1 MAVYGVGGTEK
12 ELTIYPEAPAEAIG
26 LPDLGYRKL
35 WLLPPWEEA
44 AVSVLLLLLHPG
56 QLSRSSDTAAPL
68 RTRST
73 VVEAALRRL
82 PGCRCGW
89 ALDCW
94 VWEGGLEVWAR
105 DSREGSWTW
114 RRSVGG

>member
-1 MAVYGVGGTEK
+1 LAVYGVGGTEK